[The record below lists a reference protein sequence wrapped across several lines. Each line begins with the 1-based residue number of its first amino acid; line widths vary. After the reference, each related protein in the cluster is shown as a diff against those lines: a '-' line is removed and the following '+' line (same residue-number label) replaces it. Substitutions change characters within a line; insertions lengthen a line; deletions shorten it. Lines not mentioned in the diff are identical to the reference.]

1 MTQAKTGDT
10 VKVHYT
16 VKFDDGSVFDT
27 SVEKEPL
34 QFTIG
39 AGLVIPGFDEAAIGM
54 TAGESKTTVIPPDK
68 AYGSRMEEL
77 VVEVKKGDFP
87 PNINPEIGQRFQISQ
102 PDGQTA
108 VVVVIA
114 ISESSVTLDGN
125 HPLAGKEL
133 TFDIQMVEI
142 T

>member
-1 MTQAKTGDT
+1 MTQAKSGDT

-16 VKFDDGSVFDT
+16 GKFEDGSMFDS
-27 SVEKEPL
+27 SVEREPL
-34 QFTIG
+34 QFTVG
-39 AGLVIPGFDEAAIGM
+39 AGDVIPGFDEAAIGM
-54 TAGESKTTVIPPDK
+54 TIGESKTTVIPVDK
-68 AYGSRMEEL
+68 AYGPRMEEL
-77 VVEVKKGDFP
+77 VVEVKKSEFP
-87 PNINPEIGQRFQISQ
+87 PNVNPEVNQRFQISQ

-108 VVVVIA
+108 VVVVTA

-133 TFDIQMVEI
+133 TFDIQLVEI